1 MSIVTV
7 AYSPNDFYY
16 VSSNVDLSI
25 CSSANA
31 ASLDASCCSSV
42 EDKTNCSYYNSNKEV
57 CYKHEVCKNKNNA
70 LLANKM
76 ENNHSGAD
84 ERYINTKKQYEYEIM
99 KTVNISSGIAIFA
112 VATIY
117 MMNGGIQ
124 KV

>member
-16 VSSNVDLSI
+16 VSSNVDLST
-25 CSSANA
+25 CSSANVA
-31 ASLDASCCSSV
+31 ALDASCCTV
-42 EDKTNCSYYNSNKEV
+42 MEDKTNCPYYNANKEI

-76 ENNHSGAD
+76 DNNHSGAN
-84 ERYINTKKQYEYEIM
+84 ERYVNTKKQYEYEIM
-99 KTVNISSGIAIFA
+99 KTINISSGIAIFA
-112 VATIY
+112 IATMY

-124 KV
+124 NV

>member
-31 ASLDASCCSSV
+31 AALDVSCCTSM
-42 EDKTNCSYYNSNKEV
+42 EDKTKCSYYNSNKEV
-57 CYKHEVCKNKNNA
+57 CYKHEVCKNQKYA
-70 LLANKM
+70 LLANKI
-76 ENNHSGAD
+76 ENNHSGANQ
-84 ERYINTKKQYEYEIM
+84 RYANTKKQYEYEIM
-99 KTVNISSGIAIFA
+99 KTINITSGIAIFA
-112 VATIY
+112 AATIY

>member
-31 ASLDASCCSSV
+31 ASLDASCCTSV

-57 CYKHEVCKNKNNA
+57 CYKHEVCKNKDNA

-76 ENNHSGAD
+76 DNNHSGAD
-84 ERYINTKKQYEYEIM
+84 ERYNNTKKQYEYEIM

>member
-16 VSSNVDLSI
+16 VSSNVDLST
-25 CSSANA
+25 CGSANSSA
-31 ASLDASCCSSV
+31 LDASCCSSV
-42 EDKTNCSYYNSNKEV
+42 EDKTKCSYYTSNKET
-57 CYKHEVCKNKNNA
+57 CYKNEVCKNKKYA
-70 LLANKM
+70 LLSNNI
-76 ENNHSGAD
+76 ENNHSGAE
-84 ERYINTKKQYEYEIM
+84 ERYANTKKQYEYEIM

-112 VATIY
+112 IATIY